1 MEVNRI
7 VEDETR
13 SREVIR
19 RTWEKKVPLMQ
30 DIVGMGL
37 EMLRDTLKECVLD
50 SEMRRQ
56 MIGNSVKDLAAL
68 TKVVGDLNLLLR
80 LEEGKSTQ
88 NVAVNKSYQ
97 DTRHALQTLAKVD
110 PVFSYPIVETI
121 PAPED
126 DSEKS

>member
-1 MEVNRI
+1 
-7 VEDETR
+7 
-13 SREVIR
+13 
-19 RTWEKKVPLMQ
+19 MQ

-56 MIGNSVKDLAAL
+56 MIGSSVKDLAAL

-110 PVFSYPIVETI
+110 PVFSYPIVEPL